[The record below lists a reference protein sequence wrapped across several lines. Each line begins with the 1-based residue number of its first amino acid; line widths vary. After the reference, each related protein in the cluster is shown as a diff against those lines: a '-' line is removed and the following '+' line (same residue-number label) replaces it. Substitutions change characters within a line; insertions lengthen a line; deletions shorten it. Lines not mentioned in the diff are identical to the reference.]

1 MTNRSI
7 PQGNNERITWG
18 NNFANQFP
26 AVAASLGFTPAE
38 TEAAVNDALMMVF
51 VIENAMVNNSFS
63 KASHAYKQ
71 DILGGV
77 AEGISTPEVPALKPV
92 APPILTEAGVLGRLQ
107 IVCARIKAHQ
117 NYTDAIGELLMIATS
132 ETDGGSLPED
142 AKPTGSGEALNFSKV
157 RIDWVKGKFD
167 GVIIESQR
175 GDEIDWTRLD
185 RDFRSPFDDE
195 RPPLV
200 AGKPE
205 ERRYRLMYF
214 IDNEP
219 VGDWSDVIVVIT
231 KP

>member
-1 MTNRSI
+1 MSTTTI

-18 NNFANQFP
+18 NNFVAQFLL
-26 AVAASLGFTPAE
+26 VAASLGFTNAE
-38 TEAAVNDALMMVF
+38 TTDAVDDTVMMIY
-51 VIENAMVNNSFS
+51 VIENAMGNQAFS
-63 KASHAYKQ
+63 KAGNAYKQ

-77 AEGISTPEVPALKPV
+77 DEGNESPKTPVLNAVAKPAVIRP
-92 APPILTEAGVLGRLQ
+92 AGVLPRLQ

-117 NYTDAIGELLMIATS
+117 NYTNVIGELLMIATTH
-132 ETDGGSLPED
+132 EVTEIGENT
-142 AKPTGSGEALNFSKV
+142 KPTGTGTAMNFSKV
-157 RIDWVKGKFD
+157 RLDWVKGKFS

-175 GDEIDWTRLD
+175 GDETEWTRLD

-214 IDNEP
+214 IDNEL